1 MFKTGVQ
8 CLRCQKIFCDKS
20 GFNKHHIKVHQL
32 EGPVLF
38 QSGIAYT
45 ESNGSRNTEF
55 NWTIDPLPVAS
66 SGASIVTPGLLERE
80 TKILS
85 KAAALFS
92 DEKWSL
98 GEPPVGMVDEATD
111 HVDFIDELAWNASTL
126 LRMQIMRSK
135 SGAIK
140 VVPFQPLKDTSG
152 GQYAKTLSRFK
163 LFAQSYFQ
171 KSATIQELVLLA
183 LKEKCNSQ
191 DVCWLESFI

>member
-20 GFNKHHIKVHQL
+20 GFNKHHIKVHQQ

-111 HVDFIDELAWNASTL
+111 HVSGNMVFLSFI
-126 LRMQIMRSK
+126 IM
-135 SGAIK
+135 
-140 VVPFQPLKDTSG
+140 
-152 GQYAKTLSRFK
+152 
-163 LFAQSYFQ
+163 
-171 KSATIQELVLLA
+171 KSAKVH
-183 LKEKCNSQ
+183 S
-191 DVCWLESFI
+191 

>member
-1 MFKTGVQ
+1 M
-8 CLRCQKIFCDKS
+8 RH
-20 GFNKHHIKVHQL
+20 N
-32 EGPVLF
+32 
-38 QSGIAYT
+38 
-45 ESNGSRNTEF
+45 
-55 NWTIDPLPVAS
+55 
-66 SGASIVTPGLLERE
+66 GLLERE

-140 VVPFQPLKDTSG
+140 VVPFQPLKRYFRWSVCQDSFSFQAFCTKLLPKVYNHSSVPYIACDSG
-152 GQYAKTLSRFK
+152 EGDGGRRLLVVADCEAELRGIEQQFTVRKPIKIQINNQLS
-163 LFAQSYFQ
+163 
-171 KSATIQELVLLA
+171 
-183 LKEKCNSQ
+183 
-191 DVCWLESFI
+191 